1 MLGWFFTFLYYK
13 NMKYYIVAGEPSGD
27 LHASNLMKELLI
39 IDSTIQFQFWG
50 GDLME
55 QVAKQKPRKHIKD
68 LAFMGFVEVLKNI
81 RTIFKNIKFCKQD
94 ILSYNPDVLI
104 LVDYPGFNL
113 RIADWAKQQGIRVMY
128 YISPTIWAWKE
139 NRVEIVKR
147 SVEKMFVI
155 LPFEVAVYKKHDYNA
170 DYVGHPLLDAIEQEK
185 SKLPTRKE
193 FTLENKLDDKPIIAV
208 LPGSRKQ
215 EIERMLSIMLNVVG
229 DFQDYQF
236 VIAGTTNLP
245 KEAYDNAVHMGI
257 KVVFNQTYALMQH
270 AHAGIIK
277 SGTSTLES
285 ALFRLPQVVCY
296 KGGAVSYSI
305 ARLVVGN
312 RVKYISLPNLI
323 LDKPVVKELIQSD
336 LTASNLKNE
345 LKSILAGKKREEM
358 LENCDQLIQLLGNSG
373 ASKKVAQLMY
383 NHLNA

>member
-1 MLGWFFTFLYYK
+1 M
-13 NMKYYIVAGEPSGD
+13 
-27 LHASNLMKELLI
+27 MKELLLLDPS
-39 IDSTIQFQFWG
+39 IDFRFWG
-50 GDLME
+50 GDLMAA
-55 QVAKQKPRKHIKD
+55 VAKHKPTKHIKD
-68 LAFMGFVEVLKNI
+68 LAFMGFVEVAKNI
-81 RTIFKNIKFCKQD
+81 RTIFKNIAFCKED
-94 ILSYNPDVLI
+94 ILAYKPDVLI

-113 RIADWAKQQGIRVMY
+113 RIADWAKTQNIHVLY

-147 SVEKMFVI
+147 ACEKMFVI
-155 LPFEVAVYKKHDYNA
+155 LPFEVAVYKKHGYQA

-185 SKLPTRKE
+185 NKLPSKE
-193 FTLENKLDDKPIIAV
+193 EFIASNQLDNRPIIAV

-215 EIERMLSIMLNVVG
+215 EINLMFSIMLDVVD
-229 DFQDYQF
+229 DFKDYQF

-245 KEAYDNAVHMGI
+245 KEAYQPALDKNV
-257 KVVFNQTYALMQH
+257 KVVFNQTYALMNN

-296 KGGAVSYSI
+296 KGGAVSYAI
-305 ARLVVGN
+305 ARMVVGN

-336 LTASNLKNE
+336 LTTAHLKEE
-345 LKSILAGKKREEM
+345 LQHIISGKARETM
-358 LENCDQLIQLLGNSG
+358 LTEYDGLITLLGNSG
-373 ASKKVAQLMY
+373 ASKKVATEIY
-383 NHLNA
+383 NHLHAKK

>member
-1 MLGWFFTFLYYK
+1 
-13 NMKYYIVAGEPSGD
+13 MKYYVIAGEPSGD
-27 LHASNLMKELLI
+27 LHASNMMKELLLLDNSI
-39 IDSTIQFQFWG
+39 EWRFWG

-55 QVAKQKPRKHIKD
+55 KVTHQKPRKHIKD
-68 LAFMGFVEVLKNI
+68 LAFMGFVEVAKNI
-81 RTIFKNIKFCKQD
+81 RTIFKNIAFCKQD
-94 ILSYNPDVLI
+94 ILEFKPEVLI

-113 RIADWAKQQGIRVMY
+113 RIADWAKQQGIRVFY

-139 NRVEIVKR
+139 NRVEIIKR

-155 LPFEVAVYKKHDYNA
+155 LPFEVAVYKKHNYEA

-185 SKLPTRKE
+185 SSLP
-193 FTLENKLDDKPIIAV
+193 NKATFIAKNNLDNRPIIAV

-215 EIERMLSIMLNVVG
+215 EIERMFSIMLDVVS
-229 DFQDYQF
+229 DFKDYQF

-245 KEAYDNAVHMGI
+245 REAYQMAVDMGL
-257 KVVFNQTYALMQH
+257 KVVFNQTYALMNN

-296 KGGAVSYSI
+296 KGGTVSYSI
-305 ARLVVGN
+305 ARMVVGN

-323 LDKPVVKELIQSD
+323 LDKPVVKELIQTD
-336 LTASNLKNE
+336 LTSKNLKEE
-345 LKSILAGKKREEM
+345 LSKIISGPVRDEM
-358 LENCDQLIQLLGNSG
+358 LKEYDGLIKLLGNSG
-373 ASKKVAQLMY
+373 ASKKVAELMY
-383 NHLNA
+383 NHIHAKK

>member
-1 MLGWFFTFLYYK
+1 
-13 NMKYYIVAGEPSGD
+13 MKYYILAGEPSGD
-27 LHASNLMKELLI
+27 LHASNLMKELLR
-39 IDSTIQFQFWG
+39 IDNTIQFQFWG

-81 RTIFKNIKFCKQD
+81 RTIFRNIKFCKQD
-94 ILSYNPDVLI
+94 ILRFKPDVLV

-113 RIADWAKQQGIRVMY
+113 RIADWAKQQGIRVIY

-147 SVEKMFVI
+147 SIEKMFVI
-155 LPFEVAVYKKHDYNA
+155 LPFEVAVYKKHNYDA

-185 SKLPTRKE
+185 SKLPTKE
-193 FTLENKLDDKPIIAV
+193 DFTLENKLGDKPIIAV

-229 DFQDYQF
+229 DFQEYQF

-245 KEAYDNAVHMGI
+245 KEAYSNAIQMGI

-323 LDKPVVKELIQSD
+323 LDRPVVKELIQSE

-358 LENCDQLIQLLGNSG
+358 LGNYDELIQLLGNSG

>member
-1 MLGWFFTFLYYK
+1 
-13 NMKYYIVAGEPSGD
+13 MKYYILAGEPSGD
-27 LHASNLMKELLI
+27 LHASNLMKELLL
-39 IDSTIQFQFWG
+39 IDNTIQFQFWG

-55 QVAKQKPRKHIKD
+55 QVAKQKPLKHIKD

-81 RTIFKNIKFCKQD
+81 RTIFRNIKFCKQD
-94 ILSYNPDVLI
+94 ILRFKPDVLV

-113 RIADWAKQQGIRVMY
+113 RIADWAKQQGIRVIY

-147 SVEKMFVI
+147 SIEKMFVI
-155 LPFEVAVYKKHDYNA
+155 LPFEVAVYKKHNYDA

-185 SKLPTRKE
+185 SKLPTRE
-193 FTLENKLDDKPIIAV
+193 DFTLENKLGDKPIIAV

-229 DFQDYQF
+229 DFQEYQF

-245 KEAYDNAVHMGI
+245 KEAYSNAIQMGI

-296 KGGAVSYSI
+296 KGGAVSYAI

-323 LDKPVVKELIQSD
+323 LDRPVVKELIQSE

-358 LENCDQLIQLLGNSG
+358 LGNYDELIQLLGNSG

>member
-1 MLGWFFTFLYYK
+1 
-13 NMKYYIVAGEPSGD
+13 MKYYVIAGEPSGD
-27 LHASNLMKELLI
+27 LHASNMMKELLLL
-39 IDSTIQFQFWG
+39 DPTIEFRFWG

-55 QVAKQKPRKHIKD
+55 NVVHQKPRKHIKD
-68 LAFMGFVEVLKNI
+68 LAFMGFVEVAKNI
-81 RTIFKNIKFCKQD
+81 RTIFKNIAFCKQD
-94 ILSYNPDVLI
+94 ILEFKPEILI

-113 RIADWAKQQGIRVMY
+113 RIADWAKTQGIRVFY

-155 LPFEVAVYKKHDYNA
+155 LPFEVAVYKKHHYQA
-170 DYVGHPLLDAIEQEK
+170 DYAGHPLLDAIEQEK
-185 SKLPTRKE
+185 SSLPDRATFASK
-193 FTLENKLDDKPIIAV
+193 NKLDDRPIIAV

-215 EIERMLSIMLNVVG
+215 EIERMFSIMLDVVN
-229 DFQDYQF
+229 DFKGYQF

-245 KEAYDNAVHMGI
+245 KEAYQMALDKNL
-257 KVVFNQTYALMQH
+257 KVVFNQTYALMH
-270 AHAGIIK
+270 NAHAGIIK

-296 KGGAVSYSI
+296 NGGAVSYSI
-305 ARLVVGN
+305 ARMVVGD

-336 LTASNLKNE
+336 LTAKNLSHE
-345 LKSILAGKKREEM
+345 LSKIVSGPSREEM
-358 LENCDQLIQLLGNSG
+358 LSEYDGLIKLLGNSG
-373 ASKKVAQLMY
+373 ASKKVAELMY
-383 NHLNA
+383 AHIHAKK

>member
-1 MLGWFFTFLYYK
+1 
-13 NMKYYIVAGEPSGD
+13 MKYYILAGEPSGD
-27 LHASNLMKELLI
+27 LHASNMMKELLLL
-39 IDSTIQFQFWG
+39 DSSIEFRFWG

-55 QVAKQKPRKHIKD
+55 AVAHQKPRKHIKD

-81 RTIFKNIKFCKQD
+81 RTIFKNIAFCKQD
-94 ILSYNPDVLI
+94 ILEFKPEILI

-113 RIADWAKQQGIRVMY
+113 RIADWAKQQGIRVFY

-139 NRVEIVKR
+139 NRVEIIKR

-155 LPFEVAVYKKHDYNA
+155 LPFEVAVYKKHNYNA

-185 SKLPTRKE
+185 SNLPDRATFIKK
-193 FTLENKLDDKPIIAV
+193 NNLDERPIIAV

-215 EIERMLSIMLNVVG
+215 EIERMFSIMLNVVE
-229 DFQDYQF
+229 DFKGYQF

-245 KEAYDNAVHMGI
+245 EEAYQMALDKNL
-257 KVVFNQTYALMQH
+257 KVVFNQTYALMYN

-296 KGGAVSYSI
+296 KGGTISYSI
-305 ARLVVGN
+305 ARMVVGN

-336 LTASNLKNE
+336 LTASNLKTE
-345 LKSILAGKKREEM
+345 LTKIIAGIAREEM
-358 LENCDQLIQLLGNSG
+358 LEEYDGLIKLLGNSG
-373 ASKKVAQLMY
+373 ASKKVAELIY
-383 NHLNA
+383 NHIHAKN

>member
-1 MLGWFFTFLYYK
+1 
-13 NMKYYIVAGEPSGD
+13 MKYYVIAGEPSGD
-27 LHASNLMKELLI
+27 LHASNMMKELLLLDNS
-39 IDSTIQFQFWG
+39 IDFRFWG

-55 QVAKQKPRKHIKD
+55 AVTHQKPRKHIKD
-68 LAFMGFVEVLKNI
+68 LAFMGFVEVAKNI
-81 RTIFKNIKFCKQD
+81 RTIFKNIAFCKQD
-94 ILSYNPDVLI
+94 ILDFKPEILI

-113 RIADWAKQQGIRVMY
+113 RIADWAKQQGIRVFY

-155 LPFEVAVYKKHDYNA
+155 LPFEVAVYNKHNYQA

-185 SKLPTRKE
+185 SSLPDKATFISK
-193 FTLENKLDDKPIIAV
+193 NNLDNRPIIAV

-215 EIERMLSIMLNVVG
+215 EIERMFSIMLNVVN
-229 DFQDYQF
+229 DFKDYQF

-245 KEAYDNAVHMGI
+245 KEAYQMAIDKNL
-257 KVVFNQTYALMQH
+257 KVVFNQTYALMH
-270 AHAGIIK
+270 NAHAGIIK

-296 KGGAVSYSI
+296 KGGTVSYSI
-305 ARLVVGN
+305 ARMVVGN

-323 LDKPVVKELIQSD
+323 LDKPVVKELIQTD
-336 LTASNLKNE
+336 LTSKNLKEE
-345 LKSILAGKKREEM
+345 LTKIITGPAREEM
-358 LENCDQLIQLLGNSG
+358 LKEYDGLITLLGNSG
-373 ASKKVAQLMY
+373 ASKKVAELMY
-383 NHLNA
+383 NHIHAKK

>member
-1 MLGWFFTFLYYK
+1 
-13 NMKYYIVAGEPSGD
+13 MKYYIVAGEPSGD
-27 LHASNLMKELLI
+27 LHASNLMKELLL
-39 IDSTIQFQFWG
+39 IDNTIQFQFWG

-113 RIADWAKQQGIRVMY
+113 RIADWAKKQGIRVMY

-155 LPFEVAVYKKHDYNA
+155 LPFEVAVYKKNDYDA

-257 KVVFNQTYALMQH
+257 KVVFNQTYTLMQH

-358 LENCDQLIQLLGNSG
+358 LENYDQLIQLLGNSG

-383 NHLNA
+383 RHLNA

>member
-1 MLGWFFTFLYYK
+1 
-13 NMKYYIVAGEPSGD
+13 MKYYILAGEPSGD
-27 LHASNLMKELLI
+27 LHASNLMKELLL
-39 IDSTIQFQFWG
+39 IDNTIQFQFWG

-81 RTIFKNIKFCKQD
+81 RTIFRNIKFCKQD
-94 ILSYNPDVLI
+94 ILRFKPDVLV

-113 RIADWAKQQGIRVMY
+113 RIADWAKQQGIRVIY

-147 SVEKMFVI
+147 SIEKMFVI
-155 LPFEVAVYKKHDYNA
+155 LPFEVAVYKKHNYDA

-185 SKLPTRKE
+185 SKLPNRE
-193 FTLENKLDDKPIIAV
+193 DFTLENKLGDKPIIAV

-229 DFQDYQF
+229 DFQEYQF

-245 KEAYDNAVHMGI
+245 KEAYNNAIQMGI

-296 KGGAVSYSI
+296 KGGAVSYAI

-323 LDKPVVKELIQSD
+323 LDRPVVKELIQSE

-358 LENCDQLIQLLGNSG
+358 LGNYDELIQLLGNSG

>member
-1 MLGWFFTFLYYK
+1 
-13 NMKYYIVAGEPSGD
+13 MKYYVIAGEPSGD
-27 LHASNLMKELLI
+27 LHASNMMKELLLLDNSI
-39 IDSTIQFQFWG
+39 EFRFWG

-55 QVAKQKPRKHIKD
+55 AVTHQKPRKHIKE
-68 LAFMGFVEVLKNI
+68 LAFMGFVEVAKNI
-81 RTIFKNIKFCKQD
+81 RTIFKNIAFCKQD
-94 ILSYNPDVLI
+94 ILEFKPEILI

-113 RIADWAKQQGIRVMY
+113 RIADWAKQQGIRVFY

-139 NRVEIVKR
+139 NRVEIIKR

-155 LPFEVAVYKKHDYNA
+155 LPFEVAVYKKHNYQA

-185 SKLPTRKE
+185 SSLPNKATFIAKNNLDTR
-193 FTLENKLDDKPIIAV
+193 PIIAV

-215 EIERMLSIMLNVVG
+215 EIERMFSIMLDVVN
-229 DFQDYQF
+229 DFKDYQF

-245 KEAYDNAVHMGI
+245 KEAYQMAVDMGLN
-257 KVVFNQTYALMQH
+257 VVFNQTYALMNN

-296 KGGAVSYSI
+296 KGGTVSYSI
-305 ARLVVGN
+305 ARMVVGN

-323 LDKPVVKELIQSD
+323 LDKPVVKELIQTD
-336 LTASNLKNE
+336 LTSKNLKEE
-345 LKSILAGKKREEM
+345 LTKIISGPVREEM
-358 LENCDQLIQLLGNSG
+358 LEEYDGLIKLLGNSG
-373 ASKKVAQLMY
+373 ASKKVAELMY
-383 NHLNA
+383 NHIHAKK